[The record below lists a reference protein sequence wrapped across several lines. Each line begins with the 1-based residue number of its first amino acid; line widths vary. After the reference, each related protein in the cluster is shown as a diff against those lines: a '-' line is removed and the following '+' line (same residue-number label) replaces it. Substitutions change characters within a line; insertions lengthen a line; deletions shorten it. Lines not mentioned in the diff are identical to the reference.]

1 MENLECIKELSG
13 WTNNRIYSVNDKY
26 FLKFKDFFFIIGE
39 NIDLVNLD
47 KVLTFAEIY
56 FKIVLGDEKW
66 FIAMKKL
73 Y

>member
-13 WTNNRIYSVNDKY
+13 GTNNRIYSVNDKY
-26 FLKFKDFFFIIGE
+26 FLKFKDFSFIIGE
-39 NIDLVNLD
+39 N
-47 KVLTFAEIY
+47 IY